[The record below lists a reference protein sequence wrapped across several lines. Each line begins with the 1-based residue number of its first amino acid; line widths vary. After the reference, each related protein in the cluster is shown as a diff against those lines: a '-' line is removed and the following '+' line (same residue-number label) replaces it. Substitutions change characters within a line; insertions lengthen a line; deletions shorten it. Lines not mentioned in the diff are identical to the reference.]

1 LTVPLAQSP
10 PSLAVSPDERW
21 RDAGFGIAWVRR
33 RDWLV
38 IDYDRVT
45 MIYSEWRVRLSGAN
59 AMGEQRAGSGFAAG
73 IAHSIYLA
81 ILFFVFLST
90 TSTCSADQLT
100 PLTVER
106 PPKQRMEL
114 TQGFSTTIHSERPFG
129 KISITDPEI
138 VDLVLRTDKSA
149 VLIPQ
154 RLGRTNIDFLD
165 DHGNLIGSMDVTVIR
180 QSIYNRVVIYNRPS
194 LGAYS
199 AFHCGQRGC
208 EHFEEMPTNEEALT
222 PNANEEALA
231 PHVPQDRG
239 PIGMPPQ

>member
-1 LTVPLAQSP
+1 MAMV
-10 PSLAVSPDERW
+10 ER
-21 RDAGFGIAWVRR
+21 RPKAGLQAAIGRSFYPA
-33 RDWLV
+33 
-38 IDYDRVT
+38 
-45 MIYSEWRVRLSGAN
+45 AFF
-59 AMGEQRAGSGFAAG
+59 AGLLFA
-73 IAHSIYLA
+73 
-81 ILFFVFLST
+81 T
-90 TSTCSADQLT
+90 PTCFADQT
-100 PLTVER
+100 RPLSVER
-106 PPKQRMEL
+106 PAKQTMVL

-154 RLGRTNIDFLD
+154 RLGRTNIDFLV
-165 DHGNLIGSMDVTVIR
+165 DHGCLIGSMDVTVIR
-180 QSIYNRVVIYNRPS
+180 QSISNRVVIYDRPS